1 MGTIY
6 LTKMG
11 TGDPAKGGVKEQFHT
26 GEEIISH
33 AEELL
38 AKELGQDLAF
48 YAGLEEVM
56 VRREVGEDTVYGYV
70 DKSGNQVNFTEDMKL
85 KAAIAVHNV
94 NGHFFEATPVR

>member
-11 TGDPAKGGVKEQFHT
+11 TGDLAKGGVKEQFHT

-48 YAGLEEVM
+48 YAGLEEVV

-85 KAAIAVHNV
+85 KAAVAVHNV
-94 NGHFFEATPVR
+94 NGHFFEATPIR